1 MFAFEISSAW
11 QATHPRVSLIS
22 LYTTAYHSA
31 TLEVPLLE
39 VRFIS
44 KQVELGEFSSETN
57 KAHVNVLYLLVAEY
71 VHLLPQSSKC
81 FGYMDRGRQVFYTS

>member
-44 KQVELGEFSSETN
+44 KRVELGEFSSETN
-57 KAHVNVLYLLVAEY
+57 KSSCQCSFSTSSRVHPSSPAVQQMFWLYG
-71 VHLLPQSSKC
+71 Q
-81 FGYMDRGRQVFYTS
+81 R